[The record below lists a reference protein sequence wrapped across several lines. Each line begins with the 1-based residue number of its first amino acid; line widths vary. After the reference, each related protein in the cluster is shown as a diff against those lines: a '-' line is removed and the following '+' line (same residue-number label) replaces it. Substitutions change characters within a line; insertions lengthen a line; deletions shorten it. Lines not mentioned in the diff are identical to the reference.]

1 MHDNIFP
8 INQDTAKSFIKEPVF
23 QGHIGQTTAKSF
35 EENHLNSFLDYLN
48 NRQNHWTPEKIQRLI
63 FAIELM
69 KYAEENYR
77 KDHFPI
83 YYDNA
88 VHYLYGLAILL
99 TEKDT

>member
-8 INQDTAKSFIKEPVF
+8 IDQNTAKSFIKEPVF
-23 QGHIGQTTAKSF
+23 QGHIGQSTAKSF
-35 EENHLNSFLDYLN
+35 EENHLDGFLDYLN
-48 NRQNHWTPEKIQRLI
+48 SRKSYWTHEKIQQLI
-63 FAIELM
+63 FAVELT

-88 VHYLYGLAILL
+88 VHYLYGLAIQL
-99 TEKDT
+99 TEKNM

>member
-35 EENHLNSFLDYLN
+35 EENHLDGFLDYLN
-48 NRQNHWTPEKIQRLI
+48 NRQDHWTPEKIQRLI

-99 TEKDT
+99 TEKDI

>member
-35 EENHLNSFLDYLN
+35 EENHLDGFLDYLN
-48 NRQNHWTPEKIQRLI
+48 NRQDHWTPEKIQRLI

-83 YYDNA
+83 YYYNA
-88 VHYLYGLAILL
+88 VNYLYGLAILL
-99 TEKDT
+99 TEKDI

>member
-8 INQDTAKSFIKEPVF
+8 IDQDTAKSFIKEPVF

-35 EENHLNSFLDYLN
+35 EKNHLNSFLDYLN
-48 NRQNHWTPEKIQRLI
+48 NSQDHWTLEKIQRLI

>member
-8 INQDTAKSFIKEPVF
+8 IDQDTAKSFIKEPIF
-23 QGHIGQTTAKSF
+23 QGHIGQTTAKNF
-35 EENHLNSFLDYLN
+35 EENHLDGFLDYLN
-48 NRQNHWTPEKIQRLI
+48 NRQDHWTPEKIQKLI
-63 FAIELM
+63 FAIELI

-88 VHYLYGLAILL
+88 VHYLYRLAILL
-99 TEKDT
+99 TEKET

>member
-8 INQDTAKSFIKEPVF
+8 INQDTAKSFIEEPVF

-35 EENHLNSFLDYLN
+35 EENHLDGFLDYLN
-48 NRQNHWTPEKIQRLI
+48 NRQDHWTPEKIQRLI

-99 TEKDT
+99 TEKDI